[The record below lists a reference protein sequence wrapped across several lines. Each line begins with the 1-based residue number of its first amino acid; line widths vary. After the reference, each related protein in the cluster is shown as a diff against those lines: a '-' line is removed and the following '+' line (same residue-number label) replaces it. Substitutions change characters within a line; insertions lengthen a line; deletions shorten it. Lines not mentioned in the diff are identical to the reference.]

1 MNQIQT
7 PRRPWCSVPQNCNDC
22 HKFFVAENFV
32 PVEPGADVRVTE
44 DDEAI
49 CAHCGSTAKPLPGV
63 YRHRETS
70 NLAEL
75 VSGPRESF
83 TLWLALDQLMQHG
96 LANRDL
102 LKDLRGEVQALAD
115 KGASSDEIVQL
126 LEERVPSLWE
136 AIKLHFREDPLGD
149 TAKLVGVVIAI
160 LGTLIAAGAI
170 GSKQT
175 PAGAPS
181 TTVQIVQNFYPE
193 QTSSQPAEEQPRNP
207 RGASFFRDARQ
218 EPTTAP
224 PRKAG
229 AP

>member
-1 MNQIQT
+1 MNQIQPT
-7 PRRPWCSVPQNCNDC
+7 QRPWCSVPQNCNDC
-22 HKFFVAENFV
+22 HKFFVAENVV
-32 PVEPGADVRVTE
+32 PVEPGTDVRVAE
-44 DDEAI
+44 GDDAV
-49 CAHCGSTAKPLPGV
+49 CVHCGGTAKPLPGV

-115 KGASSDEIVQL
+115 KGASSEEIVQL

-136 AIKLHFREDPLGD
+136 AIRAHFREDPLGD
-149 TAKLVGVVIAI
+149 SAKLATIVLMV
-160 LGTLIAAGAI
+160 LGTLIAAGAV
-170 GSKQT
+170 GPKRT

-181 TTVQIVQNFYPE
+181 TTVHIVQNFYPE
-193 QTSSQPAEEQPRNP
+193 Q
-207 RGASFFRDARQ
+207 
-218 EPTTAP
+218 
-224 PRKAG
+224 
-229 AP
+229 